1 MVIEKLPSHKLFE
14 LLTPKEVDRISS
26 ASAVMKLKKGERVYS
41 DGVPASHLFI
51 LLKGSVQL
59 RRPTQGGLSFLVED
73 VPEGSFFGVSSL
85 MGRERYV
92 LNAECV
98 EDSEVL
104 KVEVDVL
111 RRILD
116 ENPVV
121 GYATQAWISQIFFK
135 RYLDAMERL
144 QAVVQAIPTDHS

>member
-1 MVIEKLPSHKLFE
+1 MVTEKLPSHGLFD
-14 LLTPKEVDRISS
+14 LLTPKEVDRISD

-51 LLKGSVQL
+51 LLKGRVQL
-59 RRPTQGGLSFLVED
+59 RRPTRGGLSFVVED
-73 VPEGSFFGVSSL
+73 VSEGSFFGVSSL

-98 EDSEVL
+98 EDCEVL
-104 KVEVDVL
+104 KVEVGVF

-121 GYATQAWISQIFFK
+121 GYATQAKISQIFFK

-144 QAVVQAIPTDHS
+144 QAVMQAIPADRL